1 MNELYIHNT
10 DKQRRSPLC
19 LFACK

>member
-1 MNELYIHNT
+1 MNELYMHNT